1 MKYVG
6 VNSLGQR
13 KASDSE
19 LPALG
24 VSGLTHKAL
33 SGDGGTGWAA
43 LACVR
48 KD

>member
-6 VNSLGQR
+6 VNSLSQR
-13 KASDSE
+13 KASDSD

-24 VSGLTHKAL
+24 ASGLTHEVL